1 MRGAVHLWLVD
12 AAAAV
17 VITIAHAVMV
27 FDHTYG
33 GPAWFGLLVAAAI
46 GLPIAVRRRWP
57 LPVWAVVLV
66 ASGVAT
72 LADLMLEPYSAL
84 AFALYLVALA
94 TPANR
99 AVPALAISL
108 AVPLVTLLVQTA
120 NAEADFGDTLGL
132 TSVVWL
138 VLGAVWTAGVA
149 FRKQRAGLDR
159 ERERQ
164 GQQAL
169 AEERL
174 RIARELH
181 DIVAHSMSVI
191 SVKAAVANHVAEA
204 RPQEARD
211 ALTVIER
218 TSRQALTELRTMLG
232 VLRSSTADDAALAP
246 SIGDLAALADQAA
259 LAGVQVDLTESGTE
273 GLPAGIML
281 AVHRIVQE
289 ALTNVVRHAAPARC
303 SVRVEAS
310 DERVL
315 VEVIDDGPGVRTLP
329 VPGPGTGHGLI
340 GMRERVA
347 LYDGTFDAG
356 PRPGGGFA
364 VRAVLPYREDA

>member
-1 MRGAVHLWLVD
+1 LWLVD
-12 AAAAV
+12 AAAAA
-17 VITIAHAVMV
+17 VITVIHVIMV
-27 FDHTYG
+27 FDHSYA
-33 GPAWFGLLVAAAI
+33 GPVWFGLLLAAAI

-94 TPANR
+94 TPATR

-108 AVPLVTLLVQTA
+108 AVPLVTLLATE
-120 NAEADFGDTLGL
+120 NLTDSLGL

-204 RPQEARD
+204 RPEEARD

-232 VLRSSTADDAALAP
+232 VLRSSAVDDATLAPSVGGIAALAE
-246 SIGDLAALADQAA
+246 QAA

-273 GLPAGIML
+273 GLPEGIML
-281 AVHRIVQE
+281 AAHRIVQE

-303 SVRVEAS
+303 TVRVEAS

-315 VEVIDDGPGVRTLP
+315 VEVTDDGPGVRTLP
-329 VPGPGTGHGLI
+329 APGPGTGHGLI

-347 LYDGTFDAG
+347 LYDGTFAAG

-364 VRAVLPYREDA
+364 VRAVLPYREDS